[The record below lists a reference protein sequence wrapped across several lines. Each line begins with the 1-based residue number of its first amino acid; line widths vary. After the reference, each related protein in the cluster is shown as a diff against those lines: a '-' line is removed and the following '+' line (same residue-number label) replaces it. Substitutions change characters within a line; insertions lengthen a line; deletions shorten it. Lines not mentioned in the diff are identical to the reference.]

1 MTAKRIEPPPLEP
14 REFRSIDEIDVAT
27 DKLRRR
33 VQELEAIDI
42 VGSVQKHTGA
52 ITVAQSNIRDTI
64 REVFGPNSPEYKEHE
79 NLRIW
84 VGASRRGMT
93 LTQVVA
99 QTQRGQ
105 SQVVGILNGLI
116 ARLQE
121 KKTDLT
127 ARTVPPRAVP
137 FDRLNIHQRIHGVSR
152 ELFLGGHPW
161 EGVFAAS
168 KALINYVKER
178 SNQYELDGAALMR
191 TVLSS
196 KDPILAFNDLADQ
209 TDRDE
214 QEGTM
219 HLFEGAVLAIRN
231 PGGHSFPEGLEQRA
245 VEYIC
250 FLSLLAY
257 RVEEAKKVR

>member
-14 REFRSIDEIDVAT
+14 REFRSIEEIDVAS

-33 VQELEAIDI
+33 IQELETIDI
-42 VGSVQKHTGA
+42 VGSVQRDTGA
-52 ITVAQSNIRDTI
+52 ITVAASNIRDTI
-64 REVFGPNSPEYKEHE
+64 REVFGPNSPEFKEHE
-79 NLRIW
+79 YLRIW
-84 VGASRRGMT
+84 AGAIRRGMA
-93 LTQVVA
+93 LTQIIA
-99 QTQRGQ
+99 QTERGRR
-105 SQVVGILNGLI
+105 QVIGIINGLI

-127 ARTVPPRAVP
+127 ARTAPPRAVP

-152 ELFLGGHPW
+152 ELFVGGHPW

-191 TVLSS
+191 TVFSS

-231 PGGHSFPEGLEQRA
+231 PGGHSFPEGPEQRA

-257 RVEEAKKVR
+257 RVEEAKKIR

>member
-1 MTAKRIEPPPLEP
+1 
-14 REFRSIDEIDVAT
+14 
-27 DKLRRR
+27 
-33 VQELEAIDI
+33 
-42 VGSVQKHTGA
+42 
-52 ITVAQSNIRDTI
+52 
-64 REVFGPNSPEYKEHE
+64 
-79 NLRIW
+79 
-84 VGASRRGMT
+84 
-93 LTQVVA
+93 
-99 QTQRGQ
+99 
-105 SQVVGILNGLI
+105 
-116 ARLQE
+116 
-121 KKTDLT
+121 
-127 ARTVPPRAVP
+127 
-137 FDRLNIHQRIHGVSR
+137 
-152 ELFLGGHPW
+152 
-161 EGVFAAS
+161 VFAAS

-191 TVLSS
+191 TVFSS

-209 TDRDE
+209 TERDE

>member
-1 MTAKRIEPPPLEP
+1 LNSSLERVFIG
-14 REFRSIDEIDVAT
+14 RERFRSIEEIDIAS

-52 ITVAQSNIRDTI
+52 ITVAKNNIRDTI

-105 SQVVGILNGLI
+105 SQVIGILNGLI
-116 ARLQE
+116 ARLQD
-121 KKTDLT
+121 KKTDLA
-127 ARTVPPRAVP
+127 ARTAAPPRAVP

-152 ELFLGGHPW
+152 ELFLSGHPW

-168 KALINYVKER
+168 KALINYVKEP
-178 SNQYELDGAALMR
+178 SNQYELDGAQLR
-191 TVLSS
+191 E
-196 KDPILAFNDLADQ
+196 P
-209 TDRDE
+209 
-214 QEGTM
+214 
-219 HLFEGAVLAIRN
+219 
-231 PGGHSFPEGLEQRA
+231 
-245 VEYIC
+245 Y
-250 FLSLLAY
+250 SLLKIRSWHLTISLIKPIAMNKKEPCICS
-257 RVEEAKKVR
+257 RVLCWRFETPAVTPFRKALNSGRSSTFVF

>member
-27 DKLRRR
+27 DKLRRC

-42 VGSVQKHTGA
+42 VGAVQKHTGA

-64 REVFGPNSPEYKEHE
+64 REVFGPNSPEYKENE

-105 SQVVGILNGLI
+105 SQVIGILNGLI

-127 ARTVPPRAVP
+127 ARTVTRAVP

-178 SNQYELDGAALMR
+178 SNQYELDGETLMR
-191 TVLSS
+191 TVFSS

-209 TDRDE
+209 TDRNE

-231 PGGHSFPEGLEQRA
+231 PCGHSFPEGPEQRA